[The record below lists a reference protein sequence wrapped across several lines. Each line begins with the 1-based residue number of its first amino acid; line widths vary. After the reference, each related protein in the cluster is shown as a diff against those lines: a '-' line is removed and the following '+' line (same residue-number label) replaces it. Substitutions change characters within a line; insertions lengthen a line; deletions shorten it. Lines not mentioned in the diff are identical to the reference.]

1 MEAATRHEA
10 TTIGS
15 LARAGSYASRRRLAV
30 LAALVGLANLI
41 VLLIQAPALVHSLV
55 LNADNAT
62 TFVLP
67 ALAGHAPAAS
77 IVNLGDH
84 PWYEPWW
91 FMRATAGLPHY
102 RALWEVEPFVATGLG
117 IATVAAC
124 AWSALGRL
132 AGLLCAVSLLSAGE
146 ALRDILYVPESHGLI
161 VVHVGVLCG
170 ALLYVHNRALKGR
183 LTPATLLLI
192 GGPLVVFTG
201 AGLTDQ
207 LLFVAGLAPYILA
220 PLLCWWRF
228 GARAWMKV
236 SMFALVTGVLAAL
249 LALLLTHI
257 MQEQHVIHGPFPI
270 DFVSESLVLVNLQN
284 LIGAFALL
292 GGGSFFGAPVS
303 GSNLFVFVAGV
314 LTLLAVA
321 VVLRALKRWGSW
333 TVRSSESRSAEAG
346 ARELYV
352 AFWGLVLVLVVAA
365 FSLTSVSGQ
374 AANARYILGAWAAL
388 AALLGILYAS
398 TVPVA
403 RTATILAVC
412 LFGLLNLRTE
422 LAVGVPPS
430 DLGQGQRVAGKIEHF
445 ALAHGASVG
454 YSGYSDSAP
463 VTWETHLR
471 VTVYPI
477 EPCAA
482 PTGWCP
488 FFTAQINT
496 WYVPRPRTRTFLVT
510 DTRPGIVLTVGA
522 PPASFGPPIAEEGL
536 GEGFAIYVYNH
547 DIAADIGS

>member
-1 MEAATRHEA
+1 MGAVEA

-15 LARAGSYASRRRLAV
+15 RAPAGSYAARQSLVV

-41 VLLIQAPALVHSLV
+41 VLLIQAPALVHYLV

-67 ALAGHAPAAS
+67 ALAGHAPVGS
-77 IVNLGDH
+77 IISLGDH

-102 RALWEVEPFVATGLG
+102 RALWEVEPFVSTWLG
-117 IATVAAC
+117 IAAVSAC

-132 AGLLCAVSLLSAGE
+132 AGLLCAVSLLSASE
-146 ALRDILYVPESHGLI
+146 ALRDIVYVPESHGLM
-161 VVHVGVLCG
+161 VVHVGVMCG
-170 ALLYVHNRALKGR
+170 ALLYVHNRALKGG
-183 LTPATLLLI
+183 LTPGVLLLI
-192 GGPLVVFTG
+192 GVPLVVFIG

-207 LLFVAGLAPYILA
+207 LLFVTGLPPYILA

-228 GARAWMKV
+228 GTRAWRQV
-236 SMFALVTGVLAAL
+236 SMFAFVTGILAAL

-257 MQEQHVIHGPFPI
+257 MQEQHVVHAPFPV
-270 DFVSESLVLVNLQN
+270 DFVSESAVLVNLQN

-292 GGGSFFGAPVS
+292 GGGSFFGASVS
-303 GSNLFVFVAGV
+303 GSNLFVFVAGL

-321 VVLRALKRWGSW
+321 VVLRALKHWGRW
-333 TVRSSESRSAEAG
+333 TVRSSESLSVQAG
-346 ARELYV
+346 ASELYV
-352 AFWGLVLVLVVAA
+352 AFWGLVLVCVVAA
-365 FSLTSVSGQ
+365 FSLTSVSGA

-398 TVPVA
+398 SVPVA

-430 DLGQGQRVAGKIEHF
+430 EMGQGQRVAGEIEHF

-454 YSGYSDSAP
+454 YSGYSDAAP
-463 VTWETHLR
+463 VTWEAHLR
-471 VTVYPI
+471 VKVYPI

-488 FFTAQINT
+488 FFTNQINT
-496 WYVPRPRTRTFLVT
+496 WYVPRSRTHTFLVT
-510 DTRPGIVLTVGA
+510 DTRPGVALTVGA
-522 PPASFGPPIAEEGL
+522 VSASFGHPIAEGTL
-536 GEGFAIYVYNH
+536 GEGFTIYIYNH
-547 DIAADIGS
+547 DIAADLGG

>member
-1 MEAATRHEA
+1 MGEVIRHEA

-15 LARAGSYASRRRLAV
+15 LVRAGAYAARRRLAV

-41 VLLIQAPALVHSLV
+41 VLLIQGQALVHSLV
-55 LNADNAT
+55 LNADNAAA
-62 TFVLP
+62 FVVP
-67 ALAGHAPAAS
+67 ALAGHASAGS
-77 IVNLGDH
+77 IINLGDH

-91 FMRATAGLPHY
+91 FMRATADLPHY
-102 RALWEVEPFVATGLG
+102 RALWEAGPFAATWLG
-117 IATVAAC
+117 IAAVAAC

-132 AGLLCAVSLLSAGE
+132 AGLLCAVSLLSASE
-146 ALRDILYVPESHGLI
+146 ELRDIVYVPESHGLI

-183 LTPATLLLI
+183 LTLAVLLLI
-192 GGPLVVFTG
+192 GVPLVVFTG

-228 GARAWMKV
+228 GARAWRTV

-257 MQEQHVIHGPFPI
+257 MQEQHVVHTPFPI
-270 DFVSESLVLVNLQN
+270 DFVPESLVLVNLQN
-284 LIGAFALL
+284 LIGAVALL

-303 GSNLFVFVAGV
+303 GSNLFVFAAGL

-321 VVLRALKRWGSW
+321 VVLRALERWGRW
-333 TVRSSESRSAEAG
+333 TARSLEPLSAQAG

-352 AFWGLVLVLVVAA
+352 AFWGLVLMLVVAA
-365 FSLTSVSGQ
+365 FSLTSLSGE
-374 AANARYILGAWAAL
+374 AAHARYILGAWAAL

-403 RTATILAVC
+403 RTVTILAVC

-422 LAVGVPPS
+422 LAVGVPSS
-430 DLGQGQRVAGKIEHF
+430 DTDLRAAGEIERF

-454 YSGYSDSAP
+454 YSGYWDSAP
-463 VTWETHLR
+463 VTWEAHLR

-488 FFTAQINT
+488 FPGNQINT

-510 DTRPGIVLTVGA
+510 DTRPGITLAVGA
-522 PPASFGPPIAEEGL
+522 PPASFGHPLVEEGL

-547 DIAADIGS
+547 DIAADIGR